1 MAGWYIDAESFFA
14 RKHARSLL
22 VFPLSI
28 AGPNPH
34 IFFFTV
40 GLNIVFAV
48 VLQMPSACGK

>member
-14 RKHARSLL
+14 RKHARFLL

-34 IFFFTV
+34 PLFFTIS
-40 GLNIVFAV
+40 LNIAFAFV
-48 VLQMPSACGK
+48 S